1 MFMKQRFLFIS
12 LAVAGLCFVSCDKF
26 LDVMPDNRTEI
37 DSKEKVRAIITS
49 AYPDVDYLLLSEF
62 MSDNVDDFGPNNPNT
77 DRFVDQVYHWQ
88 VITEEDNAGPEELW
102 GGSYIAIAGANQAIQ
117 AINDMGGAEKT
128 GMQAEMAEALLC
140 RAYNHFI
147 LVNMFAKSY
156 NSKTPGEDMGITYM
170 QSSETTLN
178 PKYDRNTV
186 KEVYELIDKDLQAA
200 LPYVS
205 DAYYTVPKY
214 HFNQKAAYSF
224 ATRFYLFYEKWDEAI
239 KYANLALGSQPA
251 PMLRDWKYVASM
263 TQDEDVVMNHYIDAT
278 LNANVMLVTAK
289 SLFGACFDGRYSVY
303 SKYAHGNYLATY
315 EDGIALASLFGMTNT
330 AFFYSGM
337 KVYKA
342 TNHDKTIFWKIPYLF
357 EFTDPVAQIGY
368 YRTVYPA
375 FWAEETLLNRAE
387 ARILQGK
394 YDDAAKDI
402 NLWIHNTTVSTKTFT
417 VSNIV
422 SFYNGVNYAEWNKPT
437 VKKHLNPY
445 FAIGKEGE
453 TKEAMLQCVVGIRRI
468 ETMAQGM
475 RWFDIKRYGIE
486 IDRRIM
492 NDNGNASLRSDHL
505 AKDDLR
511 RAMQLPL
518 KVTDAGLAKNPR

>member
-1 MFMKQRFLFIS
+1 MKKIIIYTLMAAA
-12 LAVAGLCFVSCDKF
+12 LVSCDKF
-26 LDVMPDNRTEI
+26 LDQMPDNRTEL
-37 DSKEKVRAIITS
+37 DSEAKITALLTS
-49 AYPDVDYLLLSEF
+49 AYPETCFIMATELI
-62 MSDNVDDFGPNNPNT
+62 SDNVDDYRVSYTQT
-77 DRFVDQVYHWQ
+77 DRFADELFAWKDVTESDNESPENIWQ
-88 VITEEDNAGPEELW
+88 SAY
-102 GGSYIAIAGANQAIQ
+102 SAIAAANEALRAID
-117 AINDMGGAEKT
+117 NLGCNTKT
-128 GMQAEMAEALLC
+128 LREAKAEALLC

-147 LVNMFAKSY
+147 LVNLFCWQY
-156 NSKTPGEDMGITYM
+156 NSETSDSDMGIPYM
-170 QSSETTLN
+170 EAPETLLR
-178 PKYDRNTV
+178 PSYSRETV
-186 KEVYELIDKDLQAA
+186 ASVYEKINRDIEEA
-200 LPYVS
+200 LPLQGDSYFS
-205 DAYYTVPKY
+205 VPKY
-214 HFNQKAAYSF
+214 HFNRKAAYAF
-224 ATRFYLFYEKWDEAI
+224 ASRFNLYYEKWDKAEEYATICLGDTPEA
-239 KYANLALGSQPA
+239 
-251 PMLRDWKYVASM
+251 MLRNYEALAELPSSSYSQIVNKF
-263 TQDEDVVMNHYIDAT
+263 IDA
-278 LNANVMLVTAK
+278 NEPANFLLLTAY
-289 SLFGACFDGRYSVY
+289 SGVGLAFGPYAYYTAYS
-303 SKYAHGNYLATY
+303 HGAYLAET
-315 EDGIALASLFGMTNT
+315 EDILASQLWGQGSTRYVMEP
-330 AFFYSGM
+330 
-337 KVYKA
+337 KVYENA
-342 TNHDKTIFWKIPYLF
+342 LDRVIFWKLPYLF
-357 EFTDPVAQIGY
+357 EYTDPVAQIGY